1 MVMPAQLMQLEASR
15 PDPRKPRARRSA
27 MRTSEAFVIGA
38 TVGVVVGWLW
48 GRDRVGERTRRVRTK
63 ALTAHW

>member
-1 MVMPAQLMQLEASR
+1 
-15 PDPRKPRARRSA
+15 

-63 ALTAHW
+63 ALTAHWYVIYAAGLMASTML